1 MNLTG
6 VLITDPPVPGSS
18 EWLGHMSASK
28 VASAIGMVGAFDSPM
43 GLWSKMTARTPSGD
57 IDPDRVTYGRYLEDA
72 LLAWVA
78 DTHEGEVTPG
88 ESYHHP
94 EHREYTAAPDGHLWH
109 PDGTV
114 SLIECKTA
122 MDAYQWGAEHTAEIP
137 PKYLVQCAWQM
148 YVTGARHVLVPADV
162 GMTFRLYEVHW
173 DDVAEDMPGVL
184 AAVEQFM
191 AHVKNNTPPAWD
203 GSDQT
208 YQAVRYWH
216 PEIEDTE
223 VEVSTDTAQALAAA
237 LVARKN
243 AEATERELKARL
255 LAEMG
260 TARKAVTPGGMTV
273 ATRQSRN
280 GGTPALIT
288 ARGLPH
294 AAPQPTAHAA

>member
-1 MNLTG
+1 MG
-6 VLITDPPVPGSS
+6 R
-18 EWLGHMSASK
+18 
-28 VASAIGMVGAFDSPM
+28 GAH
-43 GLWSKMTARTPSGD
+43 RGD
-57 IDPDRVTYGRYLEDA
+57 
-72 LLAWVA
+72 
-78 DTHEGEVTPG
+78 
-88 ESYHHP
+88 
-94 EHREYTAAPDGHLWH
+94 
-109 PDGTV
+109 
-114 SLIECKTA
+114 
-122 MDAYQWGAEHTAEIP
+122 P

-191 AHVKNNTPPAWD
+191 AHVKGNTPPAWD

-216 PEIEDTE
+216 PEIENTE
-223 VEVSTDTAQALAAA
+223 VEVSTDTAQELAAA
-237 LVARKN
+237 IVARKD
-243 AEATERELKARL
+243 AQAVETELKAQL

-288 ARGLPH
+288 ARGLPN
-294 AAPQPTAHAA
+294 AAPQPTTQAA

>member
-1 MNLTG
+1 
-6 VLITDPPVPGSS
+6 
-18 EWLGHMSASK
+18 
-28 VASAIGMVGAFDSPM
+28 MVGAFDSPM
-43 GLWSKMTARTPSGD
+43 GLWSKMTGRAPSGD
-57 IDPDRVTYGRYLEDA
+57 IDPDRVTYGRYLENA

-78 DTHEGEVTPG
+78 DTHEGKVTSG

-114 SLIECKTA
+114 TLIECKTA
-122 MDAYQWGAEHTAEIP
+122 MDAYQWGEPGTAEIP

-191 AHVKNNTPPAWD
+191 KHVKTNTPPVWD

-223 VEVSTDTAQALAAA
+223 VEVSIDTAQELAAA

-243 AEATERELKARL
+243 AEAAEREIKARL
-255 LAEMG
+255 LADMG

-273 ATRQSRN
+273 ATRQARN
-280 GGTPALIT
+280 GGAPWLIT

-294 AAPQPTAHAA
+294 AAPQPTT